1 MLGDLY
7 CCASMIDQAP
17 FAERLAA
24 VRDAGYQGV
33 GLRPTHY
40 KAARASG
47 LTDGDMRAMLDDH
60 GLKLIELGFIAD
72 WWETGRK
79 AIRAEMF
86 ERSLYAIADAL
97 GGEHVVLISGPVNDG
112 VDALADR
119 FGRVC
124 DRAAEHGMRVGLE
137 TLPWTDIH
145 DVGIA
150 WEIIARSGRPNG
162 GPIYDAWHLNRGG
175 TTEEMIRSVPPGQV
189 IAVQLS
195 DGSYELVESEL
206 EDTFKRRVLP
216 GQGDFRVA
224 QFVALVESLGVSAPT
239 GVEVLNEELRALSP
253 AEAAKLG
260 IDATREVL
268 AGAQHSVSRRR
279 QPKP

>member
-7 CCASMIDQAP
+7 CCASMIDPAP

-24 VRDAGYQGV
+24 ARDAGYQGV

-47 LTDGDMRAMLDDH
+47 LTDGDMRVMLDDH

-72 WWETGRK
+72 WWETGDR
-79 AIRAEMF
+79 AARAETF

-97 GGEHVVLISGPVNDG
+97 GGEHVVMISGPIADG

-124 DRAAEHGMRVGLE
+124 DRAAEHGLRVGLE

-150 WEIIARSGRPNG
+150 WEIIARSGRLNG
-162 GPIYDAWHLNRGG
+162 GPIYDTWHLNRGG
-175 TTEEMIRSVPPGQV
+175 TTEEMIRRVPPGQV
-189 IAVQLS
+189 IAIQLN

-216 GQGDFRVA
+216 GQGDFRLA

-239 GVEVLNEELRALSP
+239 GVEVLNEELRALSA

-268 AGAQHSVSRRR
+268 AAARQSVSR
-279 QPKP
+279 

>member
-1 MLGDLY
+1 MLGDVY
-7 CCASMIDQAP
+7 CCASMIDPAP

-24 VRDAGYQGV
+24 ARDAGYQGV

-72 WWETGRK
+72 WWETGGK
-79 AIRAEMF
+79 AARAEMF

-97 GGEHVVLISGPVNDG
+97 GGEHVVLISGPVTDG

-150 WEIIARSGRPNG
+150 WEIIARSGHPNG

-175 TTEEMIRSVPPGQV
+175 TTEEMIRRVPPGQV
-189 IAVQLS
+189 IAIQLN

-216 GQGDFRVA
+216 GQGDFRIA
-224 QFVALVESLGVSAPT
+224 QFVALVEQLGVSAPM
-239 GVEVLNEELRALSP
+239 GVEVLNEELRALS
-253 AEAAKLG
+253 AAQAAKLG

-268 AGAQHSVSRRR
+268 AAARHSVSR
-279 QPKP
+279 